1 MRLAAGAALLI
12 HGLGA
17 LDASLSL
24 ARLAELLGTGVIG
37 LLLIVGLF
45 TPVAGVL
52 AAVDAAWIGLSRPGD
67 VPFWLMA
74 GVVCT
79 ALVLLG
85 PGAWSVDA
93 RLFGWKRVRIGN
105 GNGGN
110 SFPG

>member
-1 MRLAAGAALLI
+1 
-12 HGLGA
+12 
-17 LDASLSL
+17 
-24 ARLAELLGTGVIG
+24 
-37 LLLIVGLF
+37 
-45 TPVAGVL
+45 
-52 AAVDAAWIGLSRPGD
+52 
-67 VPFWLMA
+67 MA